1 MKTEAI
7 FDNISTRIKNEI
19 EKAEK
24 TIYIAVAWFTNKE
37 LFEVLLDK
45 VNKGCNAY
53 LIVSNDE
60 INTKINFNLLET
72 EISKCYKV
80 GNGNSELM
88 HNKFCIID
96 DDTVITGSY
105 NWSYKA
111 SSNFENIVITKGD
124 NKLAKQFITEFNN
137 ILAVYFPHDIKA
149 SDVPNTSELKKYN
162 EKSFFSL
169 KLEIKMLEYKIMAF
183 ENEKIELNKL
193 LSDFHHRHFK
203 ELGNLILQILEFRK
217 MSLDENSDEYK
228 DVEKDQK
235 KYKEN
240 LFNEKN
246 KIFRILSIDEKIEL
260 KKKYR
265 KASILCHPDKV
276 VNDFKEQAQEIFI
289 KLQLAYSENDLDKVS
304 QILTNLQN
312 NNFSSTDLY
321 KYSKKS
327 KLENIIGRLK
337 KLIMILENDI
347 KDIRQNPTYKLI
359 VEIQDFDE
367 YFKTKKEQL
376 LKELAKLKKSV

>member
-19 EKAEK
+19 EKAER

-45 VNKGCNAY
+45 VNRGCNAY

-149 SDVPNTSELKKYN
+149 SDVPNTSELTKYN

-240 LFNEKN
+240 LINEKN

-276 VNDFKEQAQEIFI
+276 VNDFKEKAQEIFI

-337 KLIMILENDI
+337 KRIMILENDI